1 MNTVKFIWTPEVSD
15 VLTTEVE
22 TGNEHAAV
30 VSDGFVTVAYV
41 PRKNSRL
48 CHSFLNREWYY

>member
-1 MNTVKFIWTPEVSD
+1 MYLPLRLKQVMNM
-15 VLTTEVE
+15 TEFA
-22 TGNEHAAV
+22 AAV

-48 CHSFLNREWYY
+48 CHSFLSREWYY